1 MDKVVKSPSE
11 CSLFDESNGTLVSEV
26 KKTYSQFSL
35 TNFHSNVFQYY
46 SPVEIIILRSVII
59 FCINHD

>member
-26 KKTYSQFSL
+26 KKTYSQLSL
-35 TNFHSNVFQYY
+35 TNFH
-46 SPVEIIILRSVII
+46 
-59 FCINHD
+59 